1 MTDAA
6 EPAAT
11 AEPAQN
17 ETAPHLIEE
26 MRGSCIAKTMEHALT
41 VNPL

>member
-11 AEPAQN
+11 AEPTQI

-26 MRGSCIAKTMEHALT
+26 MRGGSIAKFPKHALT